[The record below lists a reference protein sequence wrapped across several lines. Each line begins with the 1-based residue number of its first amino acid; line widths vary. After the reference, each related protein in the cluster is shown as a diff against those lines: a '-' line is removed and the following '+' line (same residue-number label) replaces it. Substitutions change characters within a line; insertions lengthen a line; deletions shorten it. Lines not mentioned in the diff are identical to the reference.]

1 MRRVRVSLD
10 IARQQTAGLL
20 PNPLLRAMS
29 GVAIAGIPESIWDT
43 VRGRT
48 GGWEVKLIVPIA
60 TGPRSEGHQG
70 VVTRVSSMTGR
81 MAEWYGGGAG
91 GRVDQRGLS
100 ALSQGRVEHRDQV
113 TSQEALAIRFHCTS
127 RVSEATV
134 SNR

>member
-1 MRRVRVSLD
+1 M
-10 IARQQTAGLL
+10 
-20 PNPLLRAMS
+20 
-29 GVAIAGIPESIWDT
+29 E
-43 VRGRT
+43 
-48 GGWEVKLIVPIA
+48 GGVKLIVPIA
-60 TGPRSEGHQG
+60 TGPRSEGDQG

-81 MAEWYGGGAG
+81 MRRWRRM

-113 TSQEALAIRFHCTS
+113 TSQEALAIRFHYTS